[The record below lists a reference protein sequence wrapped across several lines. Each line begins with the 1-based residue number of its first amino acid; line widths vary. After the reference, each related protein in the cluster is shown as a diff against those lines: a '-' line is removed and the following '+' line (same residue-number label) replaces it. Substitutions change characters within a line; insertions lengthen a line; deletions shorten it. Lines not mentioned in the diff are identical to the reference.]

1 MLCTQTHSNVSVQ
14 EKFHFITGRNP
25 RLAEPAPRRVSRWAA
40 PGTQHA
46 MYVLAPASVWYSH
59 DKPASLP
66 NSREELGRGARRPA
80 VPGPQHGDCKPS
92 GEPARG
98 AAGAALGPS
107 FYLRLHP
114 SRVATTGGRSRVSR
128 LPPSL
133 RAATL
138 GPSEAGARETSMT
151 GQAGA
156 VLAHL
161 RCGAKA

>member
-66 NSREELGRGARRPA
+66 NSREEFGRGA
-80 VPGPQHGDCKPS
+80 PGPQHGDCKPS
-92 GEPARG
+92 GVAAR
-98 AAGAALGPS
+98 GAALGPS

-114 SRVATTGGRSRVSR
+114 SRVATTAGRSRVSR

-133 RAATL
+133 PPRRNPL
-138 GPSEAGARETSMT
+138 QERSRGARDVHDRTS
-151 GQAGA
+151 
-156 VLAHL
+156 
-161 RCGAKA
+161 RCGTRALALRS